1 VRRAV
6 LILGAVLMLV
16 VVIPLSWLCRRDHKL
31 RGFCASIH
39 AELPVADLLKLEK
52 HDGIDASYMVG
63 PEMFAQQLTDRD
75 LDFRSFP
82 LDPNFVCWIQ
92 HDGSFITS
100 ARIVE

>member
-1 VRRAV
+1 VRRVV
-6 LILGAVLMLV
+6 LALGSILLVV
-16 VVIPLSWLCRRDHKL
+16 VVIPFLWLCWRDHKL

-39 AELPVADLLKLEK
+39 TGLPVADLLKLETQR
-52 HDGIDASYMVG
+52 GIDETYMVG

-92 HDGSFITS
+92 HDGNSITR
-100 ARIVE
+100 AQIVE

>member
-1 VRRAV
+1 MP
-6 LILGAVLMLV
+6 I
-16 VVIPLSWLCRRDHKL
+16 VVIPLSWLGLRDHKL

-39 AELPVADLLKLEK
+39 AGLPVAELLKLEK
-52 HDGIDASYMVG
+52 REGIDGSYMVG
-63 PEMFAQQLTDRD
+63 PELFAQQLTDRN

-82 LDPNFVCWIQ
+82 LDPNFVCWVQ